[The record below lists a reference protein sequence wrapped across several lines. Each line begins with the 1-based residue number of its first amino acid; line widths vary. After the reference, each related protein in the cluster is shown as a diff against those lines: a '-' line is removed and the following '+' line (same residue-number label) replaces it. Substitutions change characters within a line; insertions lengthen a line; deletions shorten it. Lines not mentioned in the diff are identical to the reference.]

1 MLIIRL
7 PEATFSGQTALEG
20 LQMKTFARSS
30 VIAFSLAVA
39 APGTAQDLASF
50 EKQVTNKTLAN
61 GLRVIV
67 VEVKGAPVFSF
78 STRVMTGSDRE
89 VLGITGLAHMFEHMA
104 FKGTDV
110 IGTTNYA
117 AEKTALARVETAY
130 AAYDTAKRQPA
141 KDDKK
146 VADLEK
152 AFKAAVAEAD
162 SFVVKNEFGEIVDR
176 EGGVGLN
183 ATTSSDETHYFY
195 SLPANRLEIWAYL
208 ESERF
213 LKPVMRE
220 FYKER
225 DVVNEERRMRTDS
238 QPTGRLIEQFLAA
251 AFTAHPYGQPVVGW
265 ASDLNSF
272 SATDAIAFYDS
283 YYRASNMILSVV
295 GGIKA
300 AEVMPL
306 IEKYFSRLPARDALP
321 PLRTIE
327 PPQRAER
334 TVVLREAAQPFYIEG
349 YHKPDVRDPDDP
361 VYDVLGDLLSNG
373 RTSRLYKAL
382 VRDKKIAAAAQGFA
396 GFPGDRYP
404 NLFAFLGVPLPGHTV
419 QEIQT
424 AIRAELERVKAGD
437 VTDEELTM
445 VKTRARADLVRRL
458 EGNQGLASQI
468 TYFESRFGDW
478 RELFRSVDAAQKV
491 TKEDIQRV
499 AKKVFTDENR
509 TVGIIES
516 TTAAPARRTN

>member
-1 MLIIRL
+1 
-7 PEATFSGQTALEG
+7 
-20 LQMKTFARSS
+20 MKVFARLSLP
-30 VIAFSLAVA
+30 AFLLGFAL
-39 APGTAQDLASF
+39 PGPAQDLAAF

-78 STRVMTGSDRE
+78 SNRVLTGSDRE

-110 IGTTNYA
+110 IGTSNYP
-117 AEKTALARVETAY
+117 AEKGALAKVETAY
-130 AAYDTAKRQPA
+130 AAYDTARRQPGR
-141 KDDKK
+141 DEKK
-146 VADLEK
+146 VAELEK
-152 AFKAAVAEAD
+152 AFKAAVAAAD
-162 SFVVKNEFGEIVDR
+162 AYVVKNEFGEIVDR

-183 ATTSSDETHYFY
+183 ASTNADETHYFY
-195 SLPANRLEIWAYL
+195 SLPANRLELWAYL

-238 QPTGRLIEQFLAA
+238 QPTGRLFEQFLAA

-265 ASDLNSF
+265 ASDLNAF
-272 SATDAIAFYDS
+272 SATDAMAFYER
-283 YYRASNMILSVV
+283 YYQPSNMILSVV

-300 AEVMPL
+300 AEVMPV
-306 IEKYFSRLPARDALP
+306 IEKYFSRLPARDAPP

-327 PPQRAER
+327 PVQRAER

-361 VYDVLGDLLSNG
+361 VYVVLGDLLSNG
-373 RTSRLYKAL
+373 RTSRLYKSL
-382 VRDKKIAAAAQGFA
+382 VRDKKIAAAAQGFS
-396 GFPGDRYP
+396 GFPGNKYP

-419 QEIQT
+419 QEVQA
-424 AIRAELERVKAGD
+424 AIRVELDRVKAGD
-437 VTDEELTM
+437 VTEEELTM

-458 EGNQGLASQI
+458 EGHQGLANQL
-468 TYFESRFGDW
+468 TYFESRLGDW
-478 RELFRSVDAAQKV
+478 REMFRSVDAMQKV

-509 TVGIIES
+509 TIGIIES
-516 TTAAPARRTN
+516 TGAAPARRTN

>member
-1 MLIIRL
+1 
-7 PEATFSGQTALEG
+7 
-20 LQMKTFARSS
+20 MKMPTR
-30 VIAFSLAVA
+30 FSLAAVLIA
-39 APGTAQDLASF
+39 GAVSSPAQDLASF
-50 EKQVTNKTLAN
+50 EKQVTQKTLAN

-110 IGTTNYA
+110 IGTTNYS
-117 AEKTALARVETAY
+117 AEKTALAKVEAAY
-130 AAYDTAKRQPA
+130 AAYDTARRQPGREDA
-141 KDDKK
+141 K
-146 VADLEK
+146 VAELEK

-162 SFVVKNEFGEIVDR
+162 AFVVKNEFGEIVDR

-183 ATTSSDETHYFY
+183 ASTNADETQYYY
-195 SLPANRLEIWAYL
+195 SLPANRFELWAYL

-265 ASDLNSF
+265 SSDLNTF
-272 SATDAIAFYDS
+272 SATDAAAFYQN
-283 YYRASNMILSVV
+283 YYQPSNMILSVV
-295 GGIKA
+295 GGVKA
-300 AEVMPL
+300 AEVMPV
-306 IEKYFSRLPARDALP
+306 IETYFSRLPKKDAPP
-321 PLRTIE
+321 PLRTVE
-327 PPQRAER
+327 PVQRGER
-334 TVVLREAAQPFYIEG
+334 TVVLREASQPFYIEG
-349 YHKPDVRDPDDP
+349 YHKPDIRDADNV
-361 VYDVLGDLLSNG
+361 VYDVLGDLLSSG
-373 RTSRLYKAL
+373 RVSRLYRAL
-382 VRDKKIAAAAQGFA
+382 VRDKKIAAAAQGFS
-396 GFPGDRYP
+396 GFPGDKYP
-404 NLFAFLGVPLPGHTV
+404 NLFVFLGVPLPGHTPQEV
-419 QEIQT
+419 QA

-437 VTDEELTM
+437 VTEEELGM
-445 VKTRARADLVRRL
+445 VKTRARANLVRRL
-458 EGNQGLASQI
+458 DGNQGLANQL
-468 TYFESRFGDW
+468 TYYESRHGDW
-478 RELFRSVDAAQKV
+478 RAMFKTVEAMQKV

>member
-1 MLIIRL
+1 MTITR
-7 PEATFSGQTALEG
+7 
-20 LQMKTFARSS
+20 R
-30 VIAFSLAVA
+30 FSLSALLLTLA
-39 APGTAQDLASF
+39 TPSFAQDLASF
-50 EKQVTNKTLAN
+50 EKQVTHKVLSN
-61 GLRVIV
+61 GLRVTV

-78 STRVMTGSDRE
+78 STRVMAGSDRE

-110 IGTTNYA
+110 IGTSNYA
-117 AEKTALARVETAY
+117 AEKAALAKVETAY
-130 AAYDTAKRQPA
+130 TAFDTARRRA
-141 KDDKK
+141 GKDDKK
-146 VADLEK
+146 VAELEK

-162 SFVVKNEFGEIVDR
+162 AFVVKNEFGEIVDR

-183 ATTSSDETHYFY
+183 ASTSSDETHYYY
-195 SLPANRLEIWAYL
+195 SLPANRFELWAYL

-265 ASDLNSF
+265 PSDLNTF
-272 SATDAIAFYDS
+272 SATDAMAFFEN
-283 YYRASNMILSVV
+283 YYRPSNMVLSVV

-300 AEVMPL
+300 AEVMPI
-306 IEKYFSRLPARDALP
+306 IEKYFSRLPARDAP
-321 PLRTIE
+321 APLRTVE

-349 YHKPDVRDPDDP
+349 YHKPDARDPDDA

-373 RTSRLYKAL
+373 RTSRLYKSL
-382 VRDKKIAAAAQGFA
+382 VRDKKIAAAAQGFS

-419 QEIQT
+419 QEVQA

-437 VTDEELTM
+437 VTDAELTV
-445 VKTRARADLVRRL
+445 VKTRAKADLVRRL
-458 EGNQGLASQI
+458 DGNQGLANQI
-468 TYFESRFGDW
+468 TYAESRYSDW
-478 RELFRSVDAAQKV
+478 RALFQSVDAMQKV

-509 TVGIIES
+509 TVGMIE
-516 TTAAPARRTN
+516 TTGAPARRTN